1 MNFKSNLRQGKNNI
15 YIGFRRQTCEKL
27 SYLNIYLRF
36 ALENLFCIKTNFS
49 PVIWKGMIDPQNS
62 QNEILGYSSWIF
74 AFVYSFM
81 IPFTVNFTASL
92 PFRQF
97 FKRKLFKLLS
107 KTFKNVLYYWWTRN
121 KDARSYQVSLHI
133 RFEGRNKKV
142 FEFLHVIS
150 KNLKQLLRLD
160 FGLRLA
166 FLKCH
171 GKCLEEHFWASRFQ
185 NFLGGT
191 CPQTPSAARAFSA
204 RNLPRLVLKSGYG
217 PASLSL
223 LLLHQTL
230 PDSTGLSS

>member
-1 MNFKSNLRQGKNNI
+1 MRGVTVGMGIMWTIIFTTQHNVSANYSRFHLAMNFKSNLRQGKNNI

-27 SYLNIYLRF
+27 QYLNIYLRF

-133 RFEGRNKKV
+133 RFKGRNKKV

-150 KNLKQLLRLD
+150 KTLSNCFVLI
-160 FGLRLA
+160 
-166 FLKCH
+166 
-171 GKCLEEHFWASRFQ
+171 
-185 NFLGGT
+185 
-191 CPQTPSAARAFSA
+191 
-204 RNLPRLVLKSGYG
+204 LV
-217 PASLSL
+217 
-223 LLLHQTL
+223 
-230 PDSTGLSS
+230 